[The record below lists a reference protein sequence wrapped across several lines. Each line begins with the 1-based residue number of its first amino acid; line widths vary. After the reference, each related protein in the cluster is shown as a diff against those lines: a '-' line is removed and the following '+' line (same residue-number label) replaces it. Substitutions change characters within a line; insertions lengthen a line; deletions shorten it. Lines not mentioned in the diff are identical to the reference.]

1 MRRGPTAPSN
11 GAGKIKDGS
20 RRRRMHQPVI
30 GSRII
35 KIKICVAIQSAVVDA
50 SSVALLPYGV
60 TATKIKSAECDGLE
74 SEDGQV
80 YESLAELQT
89 PCGPPGGL
97 VGPAAAQPTANVGPS
112 GQPAP
117 AASAAATVQPAA
129 TTVSSSGAATQGV
142 AANATAVPVP
152 LVNSTDV
159 AALRLFAQSTGNSQ
173 GLLGSSKSGFKGW
186 DFTTSPCQGWTGIT
200 CNLDGRITKL
210 DLGGWNIVG
219 RLTPELSGLDQLQ
232 LLNVSGNNFTGGLSS
247 TWGAPGVFPN
257 LVTMDLSQN
266 YLLGG
271 ILLTQWGT
279 PGSFP
284 KLETLKLVNTG
295 LTGQLPVLW
304 GVNGSF
310 PSLSNLDASRNIISG
325 PLPASWATPGAL
337 QSLSTLVLSANNLS
351 GSLPPEWGANGTS
364 FVKLAKL
371 DVRQNGLG
379 GYLPDLWGPGFKSM
393 EVLELQENN
402 FIGELPMSWAAP
414 GRFPALGWLDLW
426 KNSLSGS
433 IPATWG
439 NWNAL
444 PSIRSLAIRPGNS
457 DMCGWVPDRLA
468 NVTGLKTGYLG
479 NCSALPP
486 PRPRPIIQ
494 PVALA
499 PAPAPIVS
507 AFSILTQAPV
517 TAPAAA
523 PAVALLLSP
532 VAAPAA
538 AAPAAARPLP
548 DAMLPAAGSV
558 VGRFANLTA
567 PANATTVPPVLPV
580 AAVPAPAPIL
590 APAVPVVAPS
600 KPAVAPVA
608 APVIAPVV
616 PLIATAPAPAPV
628 TVEVPVPAPVA
639 APVAA
644 PNISAP
650 AVAPLAAPVAATPPV
665 TPPATRQDVGAGA
678 AALAQAAAAMP
689 PSPRPQQPKRTPA
702 PAATDS
708 ASAASPAADSPVSS
722 FIPPT
727 TDPNTVYLQASYNLT
742 GTGLDPTSATTRK
755 RIQTA
760 LRKTLGNGVN
770 ATLLDVSGPG
780 SSSADATAADA
791 TSADVAPDATI
802 AGAGRRLLRVGS
814 SIAGVDNADASPAAD
829 AASADAASADAPSTA
844 SKKKTTLAA
853 RFVLTT
859 TPDQMAVVA
868 RDVAADTTASKFEQQ
883 LKTAGLPNT
892 RSVFTDVSQ
901 IGPDGTLTKVQEADP
916 SASAAAPAVAAAA
929 PLPATKS
936 SSTPLATP
944 LLTTSATPSP
954 TPSPTPSVSGFL
966 TGSPTYL
973 TAAASP
979 ASASS
984 GGAPSKPN
992 GGAIAGGVIG
1002 ALLAVLLAGFGAW
1015 YYTKRKYAAALLAA
1029 ERKAGSS
1036 EGQEHLAKG
1045 EDHGGSRRGP
1055 LGGQLGGAAPANQ
1068 GGVSPRE
1075 ANPDKVAAMLAA
1087 MKADAARA
1095 RSQRLPSLKLPDKPG
1110 PGQKDV
1116 APAAGDGYTPPA
1128 VVAAG
1133 KAEDSANEHD
1143 DKLSEV
1149 SDKASGSA
1157 AVEEQSAADAKAL
1170 EKGKGKMVQG
1180 RRTDSASSLRSVITD
1195 PSGQIVAEIAGPSS
1209 SSDASGSTAGSTVE
1223 SLSGSEGMAP
1233 IQTMMLTQ
1241 GAGSGDKYA
1250 KEAGTPQSVRSGRGG
1265 SGAKDSRAPLSP
1277 HYLETSRSR
1286 EMQRARSGNIL
1297 QHLAA
1302 ELRRAEA
1309 AGGMERLMSSGGNLP
1324 RGTTYPAAGHG
1335 VRRRQSDPDFLAQIA
1350 GGQQQPQS
1358 RHQTLRMLRLLEERE
1373 YQAASLARARSGGGR
1388 TGNSRHSLRD
1398 DLGIPIQGMSRSGS
1412 GIGMHE
1418 ARGLEH
1424 RLGSRGSGVCFVD
1437 MRQVQGGGGG
1447 RNRSAALAGIERLN
1461 SGGSEQRLYRG
1472 QRSDGL
1478 ERANS
1483 SGSGMSYSGL
1493 EAVGEHRELGGPGGG
1508 WGNAMKILGEMER
1521 DMADAPTGDLSD
1533 RMERRARSRDMDPL
1547 SGSGRRSSRR
1557 H

>member
-1 MRRGPTAPSN
+1 MSVTAWNPKTVRSMRAW
-11 GAGKIKDGS
+11 GS
-20 RRRRMHQPVI
+20 
-30 GSRII
+30 SRILAGWLLLLCLAASAAQI
-35 KIKICVAIQSAVVDA
+35 QAGTSAAAAAAAVDGGSHARKLTQARPPCVGPA
-50 SSVALLPYGV
+50 
-60 TATKIKSAECDGLE
+60 
-74 SEDGQV
+74 
-80 YESLAELQT
+80 
-89 PCGPPGGL
+89 CGPPGGL
-97 VGPAAAQPTANVGPS
+97 VGPAAAQPA

-117 AASAAATVQPAA
+117 AASATTTAQPVA
-129 TTVSSSGAATQGV
+129 TTVSPSVVATQGV
-142 AANATAVPVP
+142 GVAAGATVVPVS
-152 LVNSTDV
+152 LNSTDV
-159 AALRLFAQSTGNSQ
+159 AALRLFAQSAGNFQ
-173 GLLGSSKSGFKGW
+173 GLLASNRSGFKGW

-200 CNLDGRITKL
+200 CNLDGHITKL
-210 DLGGWNIVG
+210 DLGGWNIAG
-219 RLTPELSGLDQLQ
+219 KLTPELSGLDQLQ
-232 LLNVSGNNFTGGLSS
+232 FLNVSGNNFTGGLSS

-271 ILLTQWGT
+271 ILFTQWGT

-310 PSLSNLDASRNIISG
+310 PSLSTLDASRNIISG

-337 QSLSTLVLSANNLS
+337 PSLSTLVLSANNLS

-364 FVKLAKL
+364 FVKLRQL

-402 FIGELPMSWAAP
+402 FIGELPISWAAL
-414 GRFPALGWLDLW
+414 GSFPALGWIDLW

-439 NWNAL
+439 NWKAL
-444 PSIRSLAIRPGNS
+444 PSIKSLAIRPGNN
-457 DMCGWVPDRLA
+457 DLCGWVPDRLA

-494 PVALA
+494 PVAFA
-499 PAPAPIVS
+499 PAPAVS
-507 AFSILTQAPV
+507 AFSILTNAPV
-517 TAPAAA
+517 TAPGAA
-523 PAVALLLSP
+523 PGVALPLSP

-538 AAPAAARPLP
+538 ALTLP
-548 DAMLPAAGSV
+548 DATVPTAGSV
-558 VGRFANLTA
+558 VARFANLTA
-567 PANATTVPPVLPV
+567 PANATAVPTVLPV
-580 AAVPAPAPIL
+580 ASVPAPAPIL
-590 APAVPVVAPS
+590 APAVPVAAPS
-600 KPAVAPVA
+600 KLPA
-608 APVIAPVV
+608 APVIAPVA
-616 PLIATAPAPAPV
+616 PLIATVLAPAPV

-650 AVAPLAAPVAATPPV
+650 ASAPVAAPVAATPPV
-665 TPPATRQDVGAGA
+665 IPQATPQDMGAGA
-678 AALAQAAAAMP
+678 AAWAQAAAAMP
-689 PSPRPQQPKRTPA
+689 PPSPRPQQAKRTPA

-708 ASAASPAADSPVSS
+708 ASAAAPAADSTVSS

-742 GTGLDPTSATTRK
+742 GAGLDPTSATTRK

-760 LRKTLGNGVN
+760 LRKTLGSGVN
-770 ATLLDVSGPG
+770 ATLLDVSGQG
-780 SSSADATAADA
+780 SSSADAKSADA
-791 TSADVAPDATI
+791 TSADATTPDATL

-829 AASADAASADAPSTA
+829 AASAAAPAT
-844 SKKKTTLAA
+844 SKKKTTVAA
-853 RFVLTT
+853 RFLLTT

-868 RDVAADTTASKFEQQ
+868 RYVSADTTASKFEQQ

-901 IGPDGTLTKVQEADP
+901 IGPDGTLTKIAEADP
-916 SASAAAPAVAAAA
+916 SASEAAAPTAAATT
-929 PLPATKS
+929 PSPASKS

-944 LLTTSATPSP
+944 LLTPSP
-954 TPSPTPSVSGFL
+954 TPSPTPAVSGFL
-966 TGSPTYL
+966 TGSPAYV
-973 TAAASP
+973 TAVSSAASAP
-979 ASASS
+979 G

-1002 ALLAVLLAGFGAW
+1002 ALLAALLAGFGAW

-1036 EGQEHLAKG
+1036 EGQEHLAK
-1045 EDHGGSRRGP
+1045 EEHKGGSRRGP
-1055 LGGQLGGAAPANQ
+1055 LGGQLGGQLGGATPANQ
-1068 GGVSPRE
+1068 GGISPRE

-1095 RSQRLPSLKLPDKPG
+1095 RSQRLPSLKLPDKPE
-1110 PGQKDV
+1110 PGQKDI
-1116 APAAGDGYTPPA
+1116 APAAAEGYTPPA

-1143 DKLSEV
+1143 DKFSEV
-1149 SDKASGSA
+1149 SDKASASA
-1157 AVEEQSAADAKAL
+1157 SAEEQSAADAKAL

-1195 PSGQIVAEIAGPSS
+1195 PSGQTVAEIAGPSS

-1241 GAGSGDKYA
+1241 GGGSGDKYA
-1250 KEAGTPQSVRSGRGG
+1250 KEVGTPQSVRSGRGG
-1265 SGAKDSRAPLSP
+1265 SGARGARAPLSP

-1286 EMQRARSGNIL
+1286 DMQRARSGNIL

-1324 RGTTYPAAGHG
+1324 RGATYPAAGHG
-1335 VRRRQSDPDFLAQIA
+1335 LRRRESDPDFLTQIA
-1350 GGQQQPQS
+1350 GGHQQPQS
-1358 RHQTLRMLRLLEERE
+1358 REQTLRMLRLLEERE

-1388 TGNSRHSLRD
+1388 TGNSRHALRD
-1398 DLGIPIQGMSRSGS
+1398 DLGIPIQGMSRSDS
-1412 GIGMHE
+1412 RMHE

-1447 RNRSAALAGIERLN
+1447 GGSSRNRSAALAGIERLN

-1483 SGSGMSYSGL
+1483 SGSGMSYNGL
-1493 EAVGEHRELGGPGGG
+1493 GGPMEPVGEYRELGTSPGGG
-1508 WGNAMKILGEMER
+1508 WGGAMKLLGELER

-1533 RMERRARSRDMDPL
+1533 RMERRTRSRDMDP
-1547 SGSGRRSSRR
+1547 SSSSGRRSSRR